1 MTDELTQSAARAG
14 KPRRRVA
21 MSVVLAILAIGLFAV
36 AFFYVG
42 GMSYVNALLG
52 GTPPAPATP
61 AKPAASVAATS
72 TSTSAPVT
80 VTSGGLK
87 LPAGVDELLAKR
99 MYVEQI
105 ESTTN
110 LARLANG
117 DVTRFVINRVDATD
131 STATVSLT
139 AFFKDGTSAPGVM
152 YLVKRSGSWYF
163 LAIGGMNLPKAS
175 GLAGGVGTK
184 GITEISESSIEDI
197 AATLLATGVKTF
209 DAGVINSILSQ
220 QVVNQPVLNG
230 LVTGTYTSLEIGK
243 PSVGAGTTSVP
254 VTLKGKSGAGQAG
267 RLVLIKA
274 SIDGHDLTFLTT
286 FDEQ

>member
-1 MTDELTQSAARAG
+1 MTDDLTQSAARAG
-14 KPRRRVA
+14 KPRRRVG

-52 GTPPAPATP
+52 GTPAAPATP

-72 TSTSAPVT
+72 TSTPGT
-80 VTSGGLK
+80 VTSGGLN
-87 LPAGVDELLAKR
+87 LPAGVDEWLAKR

-105 ESTTN
+105 ESSAN

-131 STATVSLT
+131 TTATISLN
-139 AFFKDGTSAPGVM
+139 AFFSDGTSAPGVM

-163 LAIGGMNLPKAS
+163 LAIGGMNLPSAS
-175 GLAGGVGTK
+175 GLAGGVGS
-184 GITEISESSIEDI
+184 GGSTEIAETN
-197 AATLLATGVKTF
+197 AADVTETLGEMGISTF
-209 DAGVINSILSQ
+209 DPGVINSILSQ
-220 QVVNQPVLNG
+220 QTVNQPLLKDV
-230 LVTGTYTSLEIGK
+230 VSGTYTTIEMGK

-286 FDEQ
+286 FNKL